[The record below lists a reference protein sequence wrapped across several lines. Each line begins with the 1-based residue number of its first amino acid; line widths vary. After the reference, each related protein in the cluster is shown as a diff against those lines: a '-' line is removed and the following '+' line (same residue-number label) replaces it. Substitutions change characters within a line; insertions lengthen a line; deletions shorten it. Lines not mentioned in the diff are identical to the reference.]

1 VKSSLLILINSRVVY
16 IHSWHCS
23 QGEGL
28 KGAQEV
34 ATSEAVNP
42 DSNRDKL
49 FQLNTETLR
58 HLLAGPPTTPNDPS
72 HLLLFFQQHT
82 QKCLVWVG
90 QEQSLASVGINHV
103 FHGCRVLEVGLPV
116 EKATQQRPGNRTV
129 AHP

>member
-16 IHSWHCS
+16 TR
-23 QGEGL
+23 GTAARGAF

-34 ATSEAVNP
+34 ATSEAVRSP

>member
-16 IHSWHCS
+16 TR
-23 QGEGL
+23 GTAARGAF

-42 DSNRDKL
+42 DSKQRQIVSVEL
-49 FQLNTETLR
+49 PQTFTAR
-58 HLLAGPPTTPNDPS
+58 HLLAVTQLNDPS